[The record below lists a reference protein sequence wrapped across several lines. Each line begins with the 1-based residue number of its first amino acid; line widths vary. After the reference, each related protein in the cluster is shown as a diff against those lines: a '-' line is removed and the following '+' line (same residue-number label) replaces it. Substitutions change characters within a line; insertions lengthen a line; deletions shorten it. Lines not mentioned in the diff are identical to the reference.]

1 MASQK
6 AKDLETSVSCL
17 APVGESLYVA
27 GSLGHPWL
35 MSLYIATNRL
45 RTTGD
50 EMLRRATSKPRHRPF
65 LCSTLL
71 LRERERLLHGILDD
85 MLRARKLDYSFWS
98 SFNDPQHRLDSV
110 EIPTSLLNSDRI
122 PFHQTDTGATVLCVC
137 ICFYWSYAWLIPK
150 SRWVSRW
157 IETASFFFFFLLL
170 QAHTSVYYIDDVS
183 HSMCWANPL
192 DFLFP
197 SPFFSLCNIITC

>member
-1 MASQK
+1 
-6 AKDLETSVSCL
+6 
-17 APVGESLYVA
+17 
-27 GSLGHPWL
+27 
-35 MSLYIATNRL
+35 
-45 RTTGD
+45 
-50 EMLRRATSKPRHRPF
+50 MLRRATSKPRHRPF

-85 MLRARKLDYSFWS
+85 MLRARQLDYSFWS

-122 PFHQTDTGATVLCVC
+122 YKHTHMYIHSVLSNRHGCYCALCVC

-150 SRWVSRW
+150 SWWVSRW
-157 IETASFFFFFLLL
+157 IETASFFFFFLL